1 MSDLIRTLRKTLPRA
16 GNIAWRKTNRRL
28 LRLRLDLTGAD
39 EAERIR
45 AERCQRGREQYAS
58 LQKADA
64 VIVSFAK
71 SGRTWLRV
79 MVSRL
84 YQQVYDLPDDTMIG
98 FDNFHN
104 MDVRIPRVFFTHDNY
119 ISDYTGNVDNKVDYY
134 DKKVLLL
141 VRDPRDVAVSH
152 FFQWRFRMGAKN
164 KFLNPYLPKS
174 EDCCVRDFVMRK
186 DAGLQK
192 IIGFM
197 NLWAREMHHV
207 HSLLLLRY
215 EDMRAD
221 PVEALAQVAQ
231 FLDVPASAA
240 QISEAV
246 RYASYENMKKKEA
259 EQSFRMSG
267 GRMTPGDPNNPDSFK
282 VRRGKV
288 GGYTDYF
295 ENEELETVD
304 KMVTETL
311 DNVFGYTDKGVSPS
325 HNK

>member
-1 MSDLIRTLRKTLPRA
+1 MARKRQDRGPGPEPRPPLDQHMNDTIRILRASFPEASKVV
-16 GNIAWRKTNRRL
+16 WRKATRRL
-28 LRLRLDLTGAD
+28 LKLRLDLTGAD
-39 EAERIR
+39 QAKRIR
-45 AERCQRGREQYAS
+45 AERYQRGREQYAS

-64 VIVSFAK
+64 VVVSFGK

-84 YQQVYDLPDDTMIG
+84 YQQVYDLPEDTLIG

-104 MDVRIPRVFFTHDNY
+104 MEPRVPRLFFTHDNY
-119 ISDYTGNVDNKVDYY
+119 IGDYTGHTNSKVDFY

-174 EDCCVRDFVMRK
+174 EDCSVRDFVMRK

-197 NLWAREMHHV
+197 NLWAREMRRV

-215 EDMRAD
+215 EDLRAD
-221 PVEALAQVAQ
+221 PVEA
-231 FLDVPASAA
+231 
-240 QISEAV
+240 
-246 RYASYENMKKKEA
+246 
-259 EQSFRMSG
+259 
-267 GRMTPGDPNNPDSFK
+267 
-282 VRRGKV
+282 
-288 GGYTDYF
+288 
-295 ENEELETVD
+295 
-304 KMVTETL
+304 
-311 DNVFGYTDKGVSPS
+311 
-325 HNK
+325 